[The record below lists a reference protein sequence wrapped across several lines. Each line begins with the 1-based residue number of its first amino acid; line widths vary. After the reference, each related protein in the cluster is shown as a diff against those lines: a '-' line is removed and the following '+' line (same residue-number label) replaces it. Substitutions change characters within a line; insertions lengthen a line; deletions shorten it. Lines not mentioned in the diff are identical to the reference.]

1 MDATG
6 SSGGPRGAEPPGCDL
21 FDPDFYLGDPIPA
34 YRRLRAES
42 PVHWNPVGPDGGF
55 WALTKHADVCEVG
68 RQPDVFSSSSGIIV
82 ESPATSMINM
92 MTAGSLIGS
101 DPPAHRELRR
111 GVFDF
116 FKPKVVTESAPIVRR
131 HVTTLLDRITPG
143 EPFDLIETVAAPLP
157 TWIVGEMLDTPPEDW
172 HFLETLVDAALS
184 YADPGTSFDTIGPE
198 AVTRMFDY
206 FGRLVAERRAA
217 PGDDLVSAVLQGTLN
232 GVPIGDGEA
241 IQSCYVLLVAGT
253 ETVRTVIA
261 NGFLTLLDHPA
272 AFAQL
277 RADPLLLPSAID
289 ELMRFR
295 PPVNYFCR
303 TARTDY
309 ELRGTK
315 ITAGQQVMMHYAA
328 ANRDEEVF
336 GPTADQLDITRH
348 PNPHLSFGFGEHAC
362 IGAQFGKLQVRT
374 FFEEWF
380 DRFTTLTLAEPPDR
394 FRNTNV
400 NGIKRMPVTAR

>member
-1 MDATG
+1 M
-6 SSGGPRGAEPPGCDL
+6 GAPAALDL
-21 FDPDFYLGDPIPA
+21 FDPDFYEGDPIPA
-34 YRRLRAES
+34 YRWLRSEA
-42 PVHWNPVGPDGGF
+42 PVYWNAVAPDGGF
-55 WALTKHADVCEVG
+55 WALSRHADVCEVG
-68 RQPDVFSSSSGIIV
+68 RQPEIFSSASGIIV

-111 GVFDF
+111 AVMDV
-116 FKPKVVTESAPIVRR
+116 FKPRVVTESEPVVRR

-157 TWIVGEMLDTPPEDW
+157 TWVVGDLLGTPEEDR
-172 HFLETLVDAALS
+172 HRLESLVDAALS
-184 YADPGTSFDTIGPE
+184 YADPGTSFEEIGPD
-198 AVTRMFDY
+198 ALTTMFEY
-206 FGRLVAERRAA
+206 FSRLVAERRAA
-217 PGDDLVSAVLQGTLN
+217 PGNDLVSAVLEGTLN

-241 IQSCYVLLVAGT
+241 IQSSFVLLVAGT

-261 NGFLTLLDHPA
+261 NGLLTLRDHPDA
-272 AFAQL
+272 EAQL
-277 RADPLLLPSAID
+277 RADRSLLPGAID
-289 ELMRFR
+289 ELMRYR

-303 TARTDY
+303 TARSDY

-328 ANRDEEVF
+328 ANRDEDVF
-336 GPTADQLDITRH
+336 GANADDLVLTRH
-348 PNPHLSFGFGEHAC
+348 PNPHVSFGFGEHAC
-362 IGAQFGKLQVRT
+362 IGAQLGRLQVRV

-380 DRFTTLTLAEPPDR
+380 DRFSSLELAEPPER

-400 NGIKRMPVTAR
+400 NGIKRMLVSVRPG